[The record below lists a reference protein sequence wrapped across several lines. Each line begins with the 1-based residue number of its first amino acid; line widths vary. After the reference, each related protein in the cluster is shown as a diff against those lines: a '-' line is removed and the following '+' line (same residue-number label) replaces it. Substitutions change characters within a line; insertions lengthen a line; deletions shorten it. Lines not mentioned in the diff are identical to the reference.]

1 MPSLVILLVI
11 AALFDGN
18 RVVAVVAVAALF
30 RPVSGRIFHAPTL
43 QIRNEAFVEVARS
56 YGASDFRILVY
67 HVAPNVSSLIL
78 VVGTLYLGGNA
89 LLHTSSSFLGVI
101 SSEYPDWGTI
111 LNTSSAQNIV
121 SAAWLVIVHLV
132 GLGNAPGAT
141 GRPAHSARGIDPG
154 QRQTAQ
160 CNRLQS
166 AVNHSRTARRPTLH
180 ANVKNTCT
188 NRRRVDAIESESKQL
203 EAAAAD
209 RGHGTARGDRPGDPG
224 LARGADPGS
233 DLGSS
238 GILMPPT
245 TTCRPRL
252 NGVRC
257 RRRRSR
263 RRDRTH
269 GSPSRRALNWRL
281 LAQRL
286 TRSALPSSPDPPD
299 LTSGWARRFS
309 GCADARRELTS
320 TLQFHTSFGR
330 AIGAAGT
337 RWERHGHKDR
347 WRRDRLCRG

>member
-1 MPSLVILLVI
+1 M
-11 AALFDGN
+11 
-18 RVVAVVAVAALF
+18 
-30 RPVSGRIFHAPTL
+30 
-43 QIRNEAFVEVARS
+43 
-56 YGASDFRILVY
+56 
-67 HVAPNVSSLIL
+67 APNVSSLIL

-89 LLHTSSSFLGVI
+89 LLYTSSSFLGVI

-121 SAAWLVIVHLV
+121 SAAWLVVVHLV

-166 AVNHSRTARRPTLH
+166 AVNHSRTARRPPLH

-209 RGHGTARGDRPGDPG
+209 RGHGTARGDRAGDPG

-238 GILMPPT
+238 GILMAPDHDLPAAT
-245 TTCRPRL
+245 EWCSMSLPHVEATGSNTRFPVTARTELASPCSASDEIRVALIPRCARSHL
-252 NGVRC
+252 GLCAALQR
-257 RRRRSR
+257 RRRRS
-263 RRDRTH
+263 
-269 GSPSRRALNWRL
+269 PRAH
-281 LAQRL
+281 
-286 TRSALPSSPDPPD
+286 
-299 LTSGWARRFS
+299 
-309 GCADARRELTS
+309 E
-320 TLQFHTSFGR
+320 
-330 AIGAAGT
+330 
-337 RWERHGHKDR
+337 
-347 WRRDRLCRG
+347 